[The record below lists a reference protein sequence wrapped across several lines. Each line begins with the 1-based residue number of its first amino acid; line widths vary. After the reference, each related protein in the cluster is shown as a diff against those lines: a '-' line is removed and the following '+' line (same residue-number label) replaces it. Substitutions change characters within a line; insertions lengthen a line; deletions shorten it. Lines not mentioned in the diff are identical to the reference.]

1 MTRVVNVG
9 GLQLGG
15 GNPVLVQ
22 SMTNTDT
29 RDAEATLKQICALHD
44 AGCDIVRVSVY
55 DEACAEADF
64 VFHLFAVQVGVGTSC
79 FGIELETDPDVR
91 HLLFQLRC
99 LHAAIGIEEMVL
111 KCIEGDRTVHSA
123 RIYVDV
129 AHFAGQILSH
139 RALSA

>member
-44 AGCDIVRVSVY
+44 AGCDIVR
-55 DEACAEADF
+55 
-64 VFHLFAVQVGVGTSC
+64 
-79 FGIELETDPDVR
+79 
-91 HLLFQLRC
+91 
-99 LHAAIGIEEMVL
+99 
-111 KCIEGDRTVHSA
+111 
-123 RIYVDV
+123 
-129 AHFAGQILSH
+129 
-139 RALSA
+139 